1 MDGVTTIENTLVL
14 RSINFIYHQS
24 TCMLI
29 GCDLEY
35 PSILLDPTIAFRKVY
50 FLIVLLRDS
59 VIKEC
64 AFNYD

>member
-1 MDGVTTIENTLVL
+1 MKQVASSKKLFNGKVPVLATSSLDTIENTLVL

-35 PSILLDPTIAFRKVY
+35 PSILLDPT
-50 FLIVLLRDS
+50 
-59 VIKEC
+59 
-64 AFNYD
+64 